1 MLPSCTALK
10 TPFFETVGYTVT
22 VCLFFSFK
30 DSNTKGFLTGNLMNS
45 DTSPV
50 VDHVQLPR
58 AVQKPLY
65 RILDNV
71 NLC

>member
-1 MLPSCTALK
+1 
-10 TPFFETVGYTVT
+10 
-22 VCLFFSFK
+22 
-30 DSNTKGFLTGNLMNS
+30 MNS

-50 VDHVQLPR
+50 VDHIQLPR